1 MVIHFKYPPGATP
14 IDLDEA
20 IGLTP
25 KHISTQANLNA
36 WEEINIV
43 EGADWLAR
51 QNILHRLDE

>member
-20 IGLTP
+20 IGLIP

-36 WEEINIV
+36 WEEINRESSLENNIV
-43 EGADWLAR
+43 L
-51 QNILHRLDE
+51 